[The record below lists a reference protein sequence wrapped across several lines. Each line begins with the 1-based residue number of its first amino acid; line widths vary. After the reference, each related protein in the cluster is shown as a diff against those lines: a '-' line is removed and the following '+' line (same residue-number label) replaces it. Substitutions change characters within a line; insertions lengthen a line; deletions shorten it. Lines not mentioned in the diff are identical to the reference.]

1 VSDRHPARSLP
12 PEELR
17 ARAADALTEIISN
30 DVLDLTDLA
39 PPEPLERLL
48 RAASQ
53 LAPGASLLA
62 LLPRDPV
69 PAKAQLLARGLSFE
83 VVVFADGRAL
93 LRVRR

>member
-1 VSDRHPARSLP
+1 MSDRDPARSLQ

-17 ARAADALTEIISN
+17 ALAANTLTEVIPN

-39 PPEPLERLL
+39 PPEPLEQLL

-62 LLPRDPV
+62 LLPRDPL
-69 PAKAQLLARGLSFE
+69 PAKAQLSARGLSFE
-83 VVVFADGRAL
+83 TFVLADGRAL